1 MPVSPYMDSN
11 CPRLAAL
18 QESFISNLVA
28 PLFRSY
34 ADAGLMP
41 NVWEADSHE
50 IVETSND
57 GDPQVKVAVNL
68 LLRYLE
74 ENYEYWVERKE
85 IEDGVERPR
94 SATEDIIEEEELLS
108 KENDSPP
115 SP

>member
-1 MPVSPYMDSN
+1 MDSN

-41 NVWEADSHE
+41 NVWEANSHE
-50 IVETSND
+50 VTKTSVD
-57 GDPQVKVAVNL
+57 GDPQVNKVAVNL

-108 KENDSPP
+108 KESDSPS